1 MWRKSNEN
9 LLEKKNLRPTVKH
22 RYGSVMLW
30 GCMSVAGTE
39 ILCFISDNVDRM
51 LYLAITKQSLVQSA
65 VNFGLINNA

>member
-1 MWRKSNEN
+1 
-9 LLEKKNLRPTVKH
+9 
-22 RYGSVMLW
+22 MLW

-65 VNFGLINNA
+65 VNFGLKNNA